1 MVVGFIN
8 FKANI
13 LKKNIKLKHGYKNHF
28 SLIQDNVPLK
38 NWNYHKNI
46 GKECFGENIKINS
59 KNKHLIVYALLD
71 TDMSYLHLGVTK
83 PDKNIEIKNEKAV
96 ILFFYYIENNINI
109 LKNWKFQFL
118 LAIGEFTIVK
128 ELGNLFPQNR
138 KVKLMY
144 EEFMNQVPST
154 PVIENKK
161 DDEIIRK
168 RKRWDEVENE
178 WEKTL
183 NKRSLEFEPQE
194 PNLIPESP
202 EINNKRKRKG
212 KEEEDLLF
220 NEIKGVD
227 INLDQPSSSRNT
239 FYSTID
245 PEPYDPPR
253 LIHHKIPSFG
263 ILYAGQG
270 PIDYKTHRKYQ
281 RLQFKCKVPSI
292 SPFWQKFLGVQFMSG
307 DKVVME
313 FVPWGFEM
321 VNIDIENPTHPIEIA
336 KGVKTTTDTLAVR
349 PPFWIESRVVT
360 EDEDFIINP
369 EEYGFEM
376 VQVQEINRE

>member
-1 MVVGFIN
+1 MDPIP
-8 FKANI
+8 I
-13 LKKNIKLKHGYKNHF
+13 IQEKKEFVLSNKNVYNEVFPDDGYDAMQ
-28 SLIQDNVPLK
+28 SV
-38 NWNYHKNI
+38 
-46 GKECFGENIKINS
+46 
-59 KNKHLIVYALLD
+59 
-71 TDMSYLHLGVTK
+71 
-83 PDKNIEIKNEKAV
+83 EIKNEIPSDESQIQRIKNYD
-96 ILFFYYIENNINI
+96 LYDLNNQRIEPDENYDAMNTVELRINGI
-109 LKNWKFQFL
+109 RINK
-118 LAIGEFTIVK
+118 IGYWTGEGSSVSDTHFERK
-128 ELGNLFPQNR
+128 EVFISDL
-138 KVKLMY
+138 
-144 EEFMNQVPST
+144 E
-154 PVIENKK
+154 VIEPRPHWYWKYNAKQYWYH
-161 DDEIIRK
+161 I
-168 RKRWDEVENE
+168 
-178 WEKTL
+178 
-183 NKRSLEFEPQE
+183 
-194 PNLIPESP
+194 LI
-202 EINNKRKRKG
+202 G
-212 KEEEDLLF
+212 
-220 NEIKGVD
+220 
-227 INLDQPSSSRNT
+227 NT

-292 SPFWQKFLGVQFMSG
+292 SSFWQKFLGVQFMSG

-321 VNIDIENPTHPIEIA
+321 VNIDVENPTHPIEIA